1 MKLEDIARRLP
12 GELSGRGDLEI
23 AGIAHPE
30 DATGRDLAVALAD
43 DVGLD
48 GTAAQA
54 AVVRPGR
61 VDLPDDLAV
70 LVYDGDPRLG
80 LSGLTAMFDAGP
92 VVGTGIHPTAVVADD
107 AEIAEGVVLGPH
119 AVVGPRSRI
128 GAGTRILAN
137 VTVGA
142 DVVIGDGG
150 LIHPGVAVGDRVVI
164 GRRVII
170 HANAVLGGDGFS
182 FVTPPPGQ
190 ATGDDR
196 FPRIHSLGTV
206 VVEDDVEIGAGTTI
220 DRATLRATRIG
231 AGAKIDNQVQ
241 IGHNVTVGRAVVIC
255 GTAGVA
261 GSSEIGDGAIIAAA
275 VGVSDHVKVGESAVV
290 LAMSGVNTDVPPGG
304 VFLGYPAVPRNDWIN
319 RYASLGRLPRMIQK
333 MRDLA
338 KRVGDLEQGG
348 GASGGKGETGAT
360 DD

>member
-12 GELSGRGDLEI
+12 GELSGRGELEI

-30 DATGRDLAVALAD
+30 DATACDLAVALAD
-43 DVGLD
+43 DVALT
-48 GTAAQA
+48 GTAARA

-61 VDLPDDLAV
+61 TDPAGDLAL
-70 LVYDGDPRLG
+70 LVYEGDSRLG
-80 LSGLTAMFDAGP
+80 LSVLTKMFDPGP
-92 VVGTGIHPTAVVADD
+92 VVEAGIHPSAVVADD
-107 AEIAEGVVLGPH
+107 AELGDDVVLGPH
-119 AVVGPRSRI
+119 AVVGPRTRI

-150 LIHPGVAVGDRVVI
+150 LVHPGVVIGDRVVI
-164 GRRVII
+164 GRRVIV
-170 HANAVLGGDGFS
+170 HANAVIGGDGFS
-182 FVTPPPGQ
+182 FVTPPPGRV
-190 ATGDDR
+190 TGDDR

-206 VVEDDVEIGAGTTI
+206 IVGDDVEIGAGTTI

-241 IGHNVTVGRAVVIC
+241 IGHNVTVGRAAVIC

-275 VGVSDHVKVGESAVV
+275 VGISDHVKVGDSAVV
-290 LAMSGVNTDVPPGG
+290 LAMSGVNTDVPPGA

-319 RYASLGRLPRMIQK
+319 RYASLGRLPRMITK

-338 KRVGDLEQGG
+338 KRVDGLEEAGG
-348 GASGGKGETGAT
+348 TKGGKGETGVT